1 MILRKKRITILVI
14 SIILAVLI
22 ISGIIGVLY
31 LKTDMFKSNEKLF
44 AKYLMQNFNAVE
56 TLNNEDTL
64 GVENTLNTNKYESK
78 LEGKIQYIE
87 NIGTSD
93 ENNKS
98 EINNIGIEINSNVDK
113 QNNYD
118 YKDIA
123 IVTKNEDL
131 VKLEYLNENQLYGIR
146 LNGIKQ
152 FVSIENDGEN
162 EILQE
167 LGVENLQG
175 FLAQIDIN
183 SILNFTE
190 EEKQSLMNT
199 YIGIIQSNVTKDK
212 YYKQANSLITIN
224 NQDVRTN
231 SYYIKLTVEEYNN
244 LYIKIL
250 EQITKD
256 EVILSRIDLIENEIK
271 QKYPNYEQDNSL
283 KEMLINNI
291 NDKIQQ
297 IERTNIGS
305 EEVKV
310 IVYENNGKLVRTAIE
325 KSMNKTTIDF
335 YNDSSI
341 KIDNME
347 LGENVNEQYI
357 KIEKNKNETQS
368 TILIEAEKTENNEVI
383 NNIKLNYQQ
392 LLENNQL
399 NRLTEIEILNEKYK
413 GIFSIKNN
421 IKFVEEF
428 EYEVNLDEDN
438 IKLSD
443 LQEEQIDAITSIL
456 KENIQGQISN
466 ISSIIDL
473 KEYTKMLQNLEIIQ
487 KSSVQLPDTVEVTDI
502 ERKRFNSQFE
512 FFVSENLTTDNIKD
526 LMKIVQGNLEDVNVL
541 LKNGETETLD
551 VNKLNSTNQD
561 SNEYKKN
568 ISEILIS
575 VKQDS
580 KNTEMQEGVSKFIE
594 DYTNNEYTVS
604 LEYDNNGLVSVIK
617 IKIQEE

>member
-123 IVTKNEDL
+123 IVAKNEDL
-131 VKLEYLNENQLYGIR
+131 VRLEYLNENELYGIR

-167 LGVENLQG
+167 LGVENQQG

-428 EYEVNLDEDN
+428 ENEVNLDEDN

>member
-428 EYEVNLDEDN
+428 ENEVNLDEDN